1 MTVVQPVNSSAAR
14 VALDLHMRRTELVA
28 AYQDHLQ
35 RMNSSLLDESATLS
49 QVTAHVVE
57 TLDEIIGSLRG
68 DTQAAHRSVLARSIG
83 ASRAASGVHPAES
96 LQASMAAFDV
106 FMVAVAE
113 SLNVTEDSAM
123 LSAAL
128 IINQVIMSRI
138 ESAVS
143 RRRGSTRSSAA
154 GSSAAGSGVARFG
167 SVVGSVVGGGVG
179 GRAAAGARS
188 AGVGVDGVE
197 VDVVGGVVMGAAVGT
212 AGFGAAGTAVIGS
225 AAVGGASPIT
235 GSTGSPGSAANPMP
249 GPVPGSGRLGR
260 GSAGGSS
267 ACG

>member
-143 RRRGSTRSSAA
+143 TYCD
-154 GSSAAGSGVARFG
+154 F
-167 SVVGSVVGGGVG
+167 
-179 GRAAAGARS
+179 
-188 AGVGVDGVE
+188 
-197 VDVVGGVVMGAAVGT
+197 
-212 AGFGAAGTAVIGS
+212 
-225 AAVGGASPIT
+225 
-235 GSTGSPGSAANPMP
+235 
-249 GPVPGSGRLGR
+249 L
-260 GSAGGSS
+260 
-267 ACG
+267 